1 MKYLQLIINI
11 MISIPKIIDALKEYF
26 KDRELKK
33 IKEQKEKQEAAIEA
47 MKAAKTKEEVKDA
60 NKKITS
66 NLS

>member
-1 MKYLQLIINI
+1 MKYIHLIINI

-33 IKEQKEKQEAAIEA
+33 IKEQKEKQEQAIEEL
-47 MKAAKTKEEVKDA
+47 KAAKTKEEVKDA